1 MGLFSK
7 LFNIH
12 PEKPEPDIQFGRFT
26 DSYKSDEKYKHWD
39 AAIDFFENEKYI
51 AAYTQFLDFIS
62 NEAHKNV
69 QFLVNIGKIQFT
81 IYQGSKI
88 ITGEAD
94 YSKFKAEAKI
104 VKVQKLNL
112 GLMRFLLEQ
121 NFNLKYTKYA
131 IDEDNN
137 ICLVFDTFVEDG
149 SPHKIYQALKELATE
164 ADRKDDV
171 LIDRFEDL
179 LPINFNH
186 TRQLSIE
193 EKKAK
198 FEFLRNKVNEVIDEL
213 NRADVNP
220 NLYPGGVSFLLL
232 DLLYSIDYL
241 IKPEGFVMETIKECH
256 DIYFNDKMTN
266 VHDKNKEIIKKVK
279 SLRDIDFIQLEKEL
293 YEVNSTFGTSMPE
306 GHRRLCE
313 IIMAQMTDLD
323 WYTENNY
330 KVYAQAICGY
340 IVGFSLYSYVLPDI
354 SKALLKLYYRI
365 TENAYFI
372 SIGFKD
378 DFELNGSINKTNV
391 INSIKKIFLTYD
403 SKDSGIKIDTNYL
416 DFKDKCVFSK
426 SYLMMINNMYY
437 PE

>member
-7 LFNIH
+7 IFNSFH
-12 PEKPEPDIQFGRFT
+12 DKPEPDIQFGRFT
-26 DSYKSDEKYKHWD
+26 DSYKSDEKYKQWD
-39 AAIDFFENEKYI
+39 ASIDFFENEKYI
-51 AAYTQFLDFIS
+51 SAYNQFLDFIS
-62 NEAHKNV
+62 SDTHKNV
-69 QFLVNIGKIQFT
+69 QFSVNTGKIQFS

-104 VKVQKLNL
+104 VKVQKLNV
-112 GLMRFLLEQ
+112 GLMRYLLEQ

-131 IDEDNN
+131 IDGDNC

-186 TRQLSIE
+186 TRQLSLE

-198 FEFLRNKVNEVIDEL
+198 FEFIKTKVSIVINELDHGGL
-213 NRADVNP
+213 NP
-220 NLYPGGVSFLLL
+220 NVYPGGVSFLLL
-232 DLLYSIDYL
+232 DVLYSIDYL
-241 IKPEGFVMETIKECH
+241 IKPEGYVMETIKECH
-256 DIYFNDKMTN
+256 DTYFTDKMTN
-266 VHDKNKEIIKKVK
+266 VHDKNKKILEKVK
-279 SLRDIDFIQLEKEL
+279 TIGEVNFAQLEKEL
-293 YEVNSTFGTSMPE
+293 YEVNSTFGSSMPE
-306 GHRRLCE
+306 GHKRLSE
-313 IIMAQMTDLD
+313 IIAAQMTDLD
-323 WYTENNY
+323 WYIENNY

-340 IVGFSLYSYVLPDI
+340 IVGFSLYSYVLPEV

-365 TENAYFI
+365 TENVYFN
-372 SIGFKD
+372 SIGFRD
-378 DFELNGSINKTNV
+378 NFEVNGRISKTNV
-391 INSIKKIFLTYD
+391 IRSIKKIFLTYV